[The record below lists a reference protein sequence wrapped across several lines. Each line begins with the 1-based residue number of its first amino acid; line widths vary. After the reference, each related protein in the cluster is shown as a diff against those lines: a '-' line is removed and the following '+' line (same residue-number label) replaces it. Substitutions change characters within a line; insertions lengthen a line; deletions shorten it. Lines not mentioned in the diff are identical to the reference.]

1 MFKVYFKLNYS
12 QRFKRLLYL
21 SPIVIIAIIILI
33 WKVEFIRAVI
43 MSIVL
48 IIIHIISLTY
58 NYKKSKDNQT

>member
-12 QRFKRLLYL
+12 QRFKRQLYL
-21 SPIVIIAIIILI
+21 SPIVIIAIILLI
-33 WKVEFIRAVI
+33 WKIEFIRAVI

-48 IIIHIISLTY
+48 IIIHIISLIY